1 MKYLHNERI
10 FIQKGYNYF
19 IGYLDDYD
27 RVDLLRIRLPKMSGY
42 AKGFDETKYMSFSI
56 KEERM
61 FKNTLKSGL
70 KPTINSIKKL
80 IASTQPR
87 KVYKN

>member
-1 MKYLHNERI
+1 MKYLHTERI
-10 FIQKGYNYF
+10 FIQKGYKYF

-27 RVDLLRIRLPKMSGY
+27 RVNLLRIRLPKMRGY

-56 KEERM
+56 KEEQV

-70 KPTINSIKKL
+70 RSTTNSIKK
-80 IASTQPR
+80 IDSKHSTM
-87 KVYKN
+87 KGI